1 MALEIVPGSEPQ
13 ERHPNGNWGS
23 GGTSANVE
31 GLNQYSPQ
39 VRARRRI
46 ALAIDRRLAKHP
58 ECAQKV
64 AEQVEAALLDLNGD
78 GNLDIVKAFLPAE
91 TRLGVEFNG
100 GTLPGPADSS
110 RSLLDGLASDFG
122 GAVPED
128 ARLVGEGPAV
138 EARPDQGTD

>member
-1 MALEIVPGSEPQ
+1 LTLEVVRYD
-13 ERHPNGNWGS
+13 ERGKL
-23 GGTSANVE
+23 TSAGAALTNPE
-31 GLNQYSPQ
+31 GINQYSPQ

-46 ALAIDRRLAKHP
+46 ALAIDRRLVKHP

-64 AEQVEAALLDLNGD
+64 AEQVEEALLDLKGE

-128 ARLVGEGPAV
+128 ARLVGEGTAV
-138 EARPDQGTD
+138 EAGSHEGTD